1 MPIWYVNTA
10 TDYTIF
16 SFKACKKR
24 PTVKFMD
31 YADTAQASFVDAG
44 GKWLNWSNFIRKL
57 LNIFL
62 CASQISSNVS
72 IIYNLL
78 WLLNNKCFQIHSLFH
93 IKIFV
98 SFQAVYAL
106 FIAQNIQ
113 PVSLLFLWNFA
124 NIIML
129 YQKEKH
135 ANSLLK
141 FFFRL
146 SFIMAETQLL
156 H

>member
-72 IIYNLL
+72 IINNLL
-78 WLLNNKCFQIHSLFH
+78 RLWNNRYLQCRSLFH

-113 PVSLLFLWNFA
+113 PVSLLYYWNFA
-124 NIIML
+124 IIVIL
-129 YQKEKH
+129 YQKGK
-135 ANSLLK
+135 
-141 FFFRL
+141 
-146 SFIMAETQLL
+146 
-156 H
+156 